1 MGNVSADV
9 WIALAG
15 AVLNGAVVW
24 GVVSTK
30 LAWIRRD
37 VDDLR
42 AWRERCERNGP
53 TLARVG
59 P

>member
-1 MGNVSADV
+1 MSEGVM
-9 WIALAG
+9 IALVG
-15 AVLNGAVVW
+15 AILNGAVTW

-42 AWRERCERNGP
+42 AWRERVEAAS
-53 TLARVG
+53 LKAA
-59 P
+59 

>member
-1 MGNVSADV
+1 MSAEAWLIIV
-9 WIALAG
+9 G
-15 AVLNGAVVW
+15 AILNGAVTW

-42 AWRERCERNGP
+42 AWRERVERAGVLKA
-53 TLARVG
+53 TA
-59 P
+59 